1 MGRLSVDRVELERL
15 EESLWQGETRFD
27 PTYMEEILAADFY
40 EIGRS
45 GKLHTRQETLD
56 TPASAIG
63 AEFPLTDFK
72 IRALGRDVVQVTYVN
87 QDELGGQ
94 PRRACRCSIWSRTPQ
109 GWRLRFHQGTPLD
122 NGAA

>member
-27 PTYMEEILAADFY
+27 PAYMEEILAADFY

-56 TPASAIG
+56 TPASPIG

-72 IRALGRDVVQVTYVN
+72 IRALSGDVVQVTYVN
-87 QDELGGQ
+87 QDESGGR
-94 PRRACRCSIWSRTPQ
+94 PRRARRCSIWSRTPQ